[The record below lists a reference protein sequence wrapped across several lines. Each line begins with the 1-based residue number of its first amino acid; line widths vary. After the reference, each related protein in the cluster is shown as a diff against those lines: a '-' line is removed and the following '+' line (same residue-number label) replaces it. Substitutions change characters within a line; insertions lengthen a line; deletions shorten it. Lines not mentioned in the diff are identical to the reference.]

1 MKIYSLPEKI
11 KALIFDIDGTLYT
24 SRAYVLEQVDVQIRH
39 WASLTGMTFDEARKK
54 ISDFRKKWAEEHGGK
69 KISLGNT
76 FPYFGVSIETS
87 IEWRNTL
94 MHPEDFLKRD
104 EKLIETL
111 GALSKEYRLLALTNN
126 PVAAA
131 RKTLSVIG
139 IENLV
144 PDIIGLDTCKKSK
157 PAVECLDA
165 AVEAAGCTYE
175 ECVSIGDRYDIDLAL
190 PLEKGM
196 GAVLV
201 DGAEDVYALPEILM
215 SR

>member
-11 KALIFDIDGTLYT
+11 SALIFDIDGTLYT
-24 SRAYVLEQVDVQIRH
+24 SPAYVFEQIDVQIRH
-39 WASLTGMTFDEARKK
+39 WALLNGMTFDEARKK
-54 ISDFRKKWAEEHGGK
+54 ISDFKKKWAEEHGGK

-76 FPYFGVSIETS
+76 FPHFGVSIETS

-94 MHPEDFLKRD
+94 MHPEDFLNRD

-111 GALSKEYRLLALTNN
+111 NSLSKKYALLALTNN

-131 RKTLSVIG
+131 KKTLSVIG
-139 IENLV
+139 IENLITGIV
-144 PDIIGLDTCKKSK
+144 GLDTCKKSK
-157 PAVECLDA
+157 PALECLE
-165 AVEAAGCTYE
+165 AVVKLAGCPYK

-201 DGAEDVYALPEILM
+201 DGVEDVYKLPEVLG
-215 SR
+215 